1 MTFYERIISEIS
13 SEIRNLT
20 NAEKT
25 FVTDIPASGSYGDFF
40 SNAPK
45 IFSLNISENSVFPYV
60 ERWSLDGGFLNF
72 WLKDEVFY
80 NFLSNFE
87 IIEEEPKTETELLL
101 NAYIQLA
108 ENEKKYSDEYF
119 NQMQLSVDVKR
130 CLVCLMKY
138 QYLNLNKMKN
148 ADFLLKEII
157 SSLEKIKADTENLKS
172 FVIIYEPLLIAA
184 RGSLTN

>member
-1 MTFYERIISEIS
+1 MPI
-13 SEIRNLT
+13 
-20 NAEKT
+20 
-25 FVTDIPASGSYGDFF
+25 FF
-40 SNAPK
+40 
-45 IFSLNISENSVFPYV
+45 
-60 ERWSLDGGFLNF
+60 
-72 WLKDEVFY
+72 
-80 NFLSNFE
+80 
-87 IIEEEPKTETELLL
+87 IEEEPKTETELLL